1 MRRIRLHLHVLF
13 FFAYTRN
20 LRFFLLRQ
28 RRDKSDLYHTVF
40 SRVSDFFF
48 LETIPI
54 HFFDSKQV
62 HSYSCIAVTGRE
74 RLVILS
80 VEMLACKKHTST
92 RTTFTSTPRLETNQ
106 NRLTS
111 KASIPNF
118 VTRLIPQRQRPPG
131 IRIVISSWHLFWIR
145 RQQFPWPP
153 RVACAGS
160 RSMSAGRAGPRKWFS
175 SSVPFRSVRLASS
188 SSSFDVFLS
197 FSPPAGRPAIAAESK
212 RKPSE
217 GKVPLC

>member
-1 MRRIRLHLHVLF
+1 MHHAIAPPRAPPPVAVVAHGRAPTGSSAPLLCARTRSLRLGGTRNVSHACRSCVVYVSISTFFF

-92 RTTFTSTPRLETNQ
+92 RTTFTSTKRT
-106 NRLTS
+106 
-111 KASIPNF
+111 
-118 VTRLIPQRQRPPG
+118 
-131 IRIVISSWHLFWIR
+131 
-145 RQQFPWPP
+145 
-153 RVACAGS
+153 
-160 RSMSAGRAGPRKWFS
+160 
-175 SSVPFRSVRLASS
+175 
-188 SSSFDVFLS
+188 
-197 FSPPAGRPAIAAESK
+197 AIEI
-212 RKPSE
+212 
-217 GKVPLC
+217 